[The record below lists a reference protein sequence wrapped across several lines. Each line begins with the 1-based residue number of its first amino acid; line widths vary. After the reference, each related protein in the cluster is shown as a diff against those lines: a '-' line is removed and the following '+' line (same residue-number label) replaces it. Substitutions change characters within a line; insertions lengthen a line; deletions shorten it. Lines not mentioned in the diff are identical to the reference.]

1 MNLAPGAYFVC
12 ATLRQTW
19 TIIERD
25 VEQTIGYGPTYYP
38 GTSSVQNARRISLG
52 VGQSTETADFSM
64 VRAAVASVSGT
75 AIDSRGR
82 PLVGETVSL
91 SQTFPNAGTNAK
103 FQYGGT
109 LVEADGTFTIK
120 NVPPG
125 HYKLVLSYVVRDGS
139 GARVEEAGA
148 APLTVNG
155 VDVHDLRFVTSR
167 GGTVSGQLFTDRG
180 TVPAIPRNR
189 VKIVGRTL
197 VEDADLKVGGIDDS
211 GDVQDAGTF
220 YVGGLFGRT
229 RIRAILPEGWML
241 KAVLR
246 DGRDITD
253 ELVDLRS
260 RERISGIQVIVS
272 DRVTVVAGQVADD
285 KNAPATDGTVLI
297 FHRDQEE
304 WADESRYIRAV
315 RLNEQGQFEIRGL
328 PTGDYLTVAIG

>member
-1 MNLAPGAYFVC
+1 
-12 ATLRQTW
+12 
-19 TIIERD
+19 
-25 VEQTIGYGPTYYP
+25 
-38 GTSSVQNARRISLG
+38 
-52 VGQSTETADFSM
+52 M

-91 SQTFPNAGTNAK
+91 SQTFPNAGTNARSFK
-103 FQYGGT
+103 YGGT
-109 LVEADGTFTIK
+109 LVEADVTFTIK

-125 HYKLVLSYVVRDGS
+125 DYKLVLRYVVRDGS

-167 GGTVSGQLFTDRG
+167 WHGPRSTVHG
-180 TVPAIPRNR
+180 PRHCSSYPHANR

-197 VEDADLKVGGIDDS
+197 IEDADLKVGGIDDS
-211 GDVQDAGTF
+211 GDWQEDGTF

-246 DGRDITD
+246 DGCDITGRVRRLAQPRTHLGD
-253 ELVDLRS
+253 PADRLGPRDGGHRPGH
-260 RERISGIQVIVS
+260 RRQERAGGRRHRHNLTGTRTSG
-272 DRVTVVAGQVADD
+272 
-285 KNAPATDGTVLI
+285 
-297 FHRDQEE
+297 
-304 WADESRYIRAV
+304 ADESRCIRAV
-315 RLNEQGQFEIRGL
+315 RLDEQGQFEIRASGRRPSDRRDRLHRGRRVERSGL
-328 PTGDYLTVAIG
+328 PRVRFAARAAPLVTDGGAAAISLKLFAP